1 MGLVSICLLP
11 VKPILPINPEVIMK
25 KIAVILSGCGNRDGS
40 ELPESLGLLLAI
52 DRQGWQYQC
61 FAPEGFFE
69 VVPHIDVEDT
79 EEEGTVLDMEQ
90 RDIFVESARIA
101 RGNLLPIE
109 EYKPADYDALA
120 LPGGMGAA
128 RNLSTFAFD
137 GPRMEVV
144 DSVADAILETY
155 RIGKP
160 VVAMCI
166 APMVVAKV
174 LGRYEVEL
182 TLGPGDGSAPN
193 TPAGVAKG
201 FGCKV
206 AVCGPT
212 DVCVDTEHKVLTTPA
227 YMAAT
232 HISEIFDGAA
242 NLVAELAKM
251 I

>member
-1 MGLVSICLLP
+1 MV
-11 VKPILPINPEVIMK
+11 MK
-25 KIAVILSGCGNRDGS
+25 KIAIILSGCGNRDGS
-40 ELPESLGLLLAI
+40 ELQESLSLMLAI

-69 VVPHIDVEDT
+69 VVPHVDVEET
-79 EEEGTVLDMEQ
+79 EEEGTVLDIEQ

-101 RGNLLPIE
+101 RGNLRALE

-137 GPRMEVV
+137 GPRMEVI
-144 DSVADAILETY
+144 DSVQDAILETY
-155 RIGKP
+155 RAHKP
-160 VVAMCI
+160 IVAMCI
-166 APMVVAKV
+166 APIVVAKV

-182 TLGPGDGSAPN
+182 TLGAADNQA
-193 TPAGVAKG
+193 AQVAADNQAAQVAAG

-206 AVCGPT
+206 KACGPT

-242 NLVAELAKM
+242 HMVAALAEM
-251 I
+251 LG

>member
-1 MGLVSICLLP
+1 MV
-11 VKPILPINPEVIMK
+11 MK
-25 KIAVILSGCGNRDGS
+25 KIAIILSGCGNRDGS
-40 ELPESLGLLLAI
+40 ELQESLSLMLAI

-69 VVPHIDVEDT
+69 VVPHVDVEET
-79 EEEGTVLDMEQ
+79 EEEGTVLDIEQ

-101 RGNLLPIE
+101 RGNLRALE

-137 GPRMEVV
+137 GPRMEVI
-144 DSVADAILETY
+144 DSVQDAILETY
-155 RIGKP
+155 RAHKP
-160 VVAMCI
+160 IVAMCI

-182 TLGPGDGSAPN
+182 TLGAADNQA
-193 TPAGVAKG
+193 AQVAAG

-206 AVCGPT
+206 KACGPT

-232 HISEIFDGAA
+232 HISEIFDGVAHMVAA
-242 NLVAELAKM
+242 LAEMLG
-251 I
+251 